1 MVLGAQAG
9 KVGRR
14 GVPQS
19 RNHPSSERDRNAVQ
33 PDPRSTALIFRQIND
48 YVRSGIVV
56 VRQIGAT
63 AAVEPV
69 DVPKPSLLK

>member
-1 MVLGAQAG
+1 MFRKAG
-9 KVGRR
+9 IT
-14 GVPQS
+14 Q
-19 RNHPSSERDRNAVQ
+19 SSERDRNAVQ
-33 PDPRSTALIFRQIND
+33 PDPRSTALIND

-69 DVPKPSLLK
+69 GVPKPSLLK